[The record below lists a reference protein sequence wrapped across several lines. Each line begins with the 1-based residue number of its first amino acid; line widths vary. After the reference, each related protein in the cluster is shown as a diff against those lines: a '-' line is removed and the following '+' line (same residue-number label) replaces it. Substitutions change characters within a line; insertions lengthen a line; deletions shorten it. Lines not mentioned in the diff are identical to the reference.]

1 MREDKSVSL
10 EYAPRGLVG
19 FLTPQANTTAEAEAQ
34 ILLPKGM
41 GLVNARLVSHQPSL
55 EERLKDYFANLDTS
69 IAQFGD
75 APLAAIGL
83 AVTGASYS
91 MGIDEEKNWLDK
103 VSSWRGVPVISAG
116 LAVRQVLKTLEA
128 KRIALI
134 SPYPQALLMHSK
146 AYWVSDGFE
155 VVDVAD
161 VVPLTDTANFSQTSH
176 PVYSL
181 GSGDAIQSLKALK
194 NTDADAIL
202 FLGTGLPTLSG
213 LLEAPQIIS
222 RPVISC
228 NLALTWCCANVP
240 NPALD
245 PKKSLLAWM
254 EGAHWKQRFFER
266 CL

>member
-1 MREDKSVSL
+1 MSL
-10 EYAPRGLVG
+10 EYSPRGLLG

-41 GLVNARLVSHQPSL
+41 GLVNARLVSHQRSL
-55 EERLKDYFANLDTS
+55 EDRLKDYFANLDSS

-83 AVTGASYS
+83 AVTGASYY
-91 MGIDEEKNWLDK
+91 MGIDEETSLLDR
-103 VSSWRGVPVISAG
+103 VSSSRGVPVISAG
-116 LAVRQVLKTLEA
+116 LAVRQVLKTFEA

-134 SPYPQALLMHSK
+134 SPYPQALLLKSK
-146 AYWVSDGFE
+146 AYWVSDGFD
-155 VVDVAD
+155 VVDVAQ
-161 VVPLTDTANFSQTSH
+161 VVPLTDTSKSSPTSH

-181 GSGDAIQSLKALK
+181 GSGSAIQSLKAL
-194 NTDADAIL
+194 NSTDADVIL

-213 LLEAPQIIS
+213 LLQAPQIIC

-228 NLALTWCCANVP
+228 NLALAWCCANVC
-240 NPALD
+240 NPMLD
-245 PKKSLLAWM
+245 AKRSLLDWM
-254 EGAHWKQRFFER
+254 EGTHWKQRYLER